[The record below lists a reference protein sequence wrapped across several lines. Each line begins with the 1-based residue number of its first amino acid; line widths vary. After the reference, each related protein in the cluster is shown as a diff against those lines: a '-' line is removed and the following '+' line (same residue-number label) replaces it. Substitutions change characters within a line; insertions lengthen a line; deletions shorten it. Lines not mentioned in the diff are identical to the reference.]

1 MKFIPD
7 NSAEV
12 MSSGVEPTGLGHG
25 DIANDNR
32 LASDQRWTAIGD
44 LPPICAN
51 NDADR
56 SPESNN
62 GRRGCVCFEREKDSS
77 CKKYKAHTNGPHS

>member
-32 LASDQRWTAIGD
+32 LASDQRWTAIGTSR
-44 LPPICAN
+44 PSAPITTPTGVQRATMAVA
-51 NDADR
+51 DAYA
-56 SPESNN
+56 
-62 GRRGCVCFEREKDSS
+62 SS
-77 CKKYKAHTNGPHS
+77 AKKIVLQEV